1 MAPLWRVGESL
12 EESDRSVGRHLFV
25 PNLLHLLN
33 FFHPTCLEKQIKSA
47 SSELSRPVETY
58 MLTEFPKMQHQM
70 ISIFCNGLPVLP
82 GPVVVLSQSEETC
95 KELKTQWET

>member
-25 PNLLHLLN
+25 PNLLQLLN
-33 FFHPTCLEKQIKSA
+33 FFHPTTCLEKQIKST

-58 MLTEFPKMQHQM
+58 MLSEFPKMQHQM

-82 GPVVVLSQSEETC
+82 GPVVVLSQLHPAEETC
-95 KELKTQWET
+95 KE